1 MSRRLRVVHLI
12 DSLNPGG
19 AERFTMHIVARLDG
33 ERFDRTL
40 VPTRATQDWWPGDTR
55 AEAMR
60 ELNQGGV
67 RIVELGRSER
77 FDLRAWGPLL
87 TLLREEKTDVLHAHM
102 FGSSLWGAIIG
113 RLARVPVVIAHEHG
127 SPPDLPKVRRDLDR
141 YVIGRSVDAYLAVSE
156 IERRQLVDDRGI
168 PSHKTRVLPNGIE
181 APTVDASRD
190 VRAELGI
197 APDAP
202 VLGAVG
208 VLRPE
213 KAHAVLLRAAAR
225 LLPTTPG
232 LRVVIVGDG
241 EERETLEP
249 LAEELGLGDA
259 VLFTGIR
266 TDVPEILRAFD
277 VAVNASHREG
287 SPLSVME
294 YMEAGLPVVATAVGG
309 VPEIIQDGVHGRL
322 VEPGDDEALAAAI
335 ADVLADREAA
345 AEMGRRGRER
355 RREHFDLGAVA
366 RRLEALYEEL
376 TAAAAARRR

>member
-33 ERFDRTL
+33 EKFDRTL

-60 ELNQGGV
+60 ELKQGGV

-213 KAHAVLLRAAAR
+213 KAHDVLLRAAAR

-241 EERETLEP
+241 EEREALEP
-249 LAEELGLGDA
+249 LAEELGLSDA

-309 VPEIIQDGVHGRL
+309 VPEIIHDGVHGRL

-335 ADVLADREAA
+335 AGVLADREKAA
-345 AEMGRRGRER
+345 ALGRRGRER

-366 RRLEALYEEL
+366 RRLEALYAEL